1 MPLNDTGNYA
11 LYSNQL
17 LDPELIDN
25 VNVNLGSTDV
35 DSPTASA
42 TGSTVNY
49 RSRNPT
55 EDFHARVVG
64 STGDFGFMRIFGVV
78 DTGNITKGGLR
89 AWLAASKATNNVFR
103 AASARSTRTVQLQDL
118 PAAGRQW
125 RLHLAGRPLEP
136 EPQQHALDL
145 SVNQNYG
152 SRTVSSGSSG
162 RYPSQLVEVFY
173 YTVQLAA
180 TISATTCGTAGNIAT
195 TPPDTGNLRM
205 NMRFTLSDKLLLTID
220 PSVQYVKANGG
231 GTSPLRGDLH
241 RLRAVPPPA
250 SSAAPIIGRDLNGD
264 GDLKDW

>member
-89 AWLAASKATNNVFR
+89 AWLAASKETNDVF
-103 AASARSTRTVQLQDL
+103 SGGVGKINKNSSTSRSTSRWATMATSSRWPATGTRT
-118 PAAGRQW
+118 ATTN
-125 RLHLAGRPLEP
+125 
-136 EPQQHALDL
+136 ALDL
-145 SVNQNYG
+145 SVQQNYG
-152 SRTVSSGSSG
+152 SRTVSSSSSG
-162 RYPSQLVEVFY
+162 RFPP
-173 YTVQLAA
+173 TVGSLELQAWVTAPPRRRAA
-180 TISATTCGTAGNIAT
+180 ATCGTGNIAT
-195 TPPDTGNLRM
+195 TPRT
-205 NMRFTLSDKLLLTID
+205 
-220 PSVQYVKANGG
+220 
-231 GTSPLRGDLH
+231 
-241 RLRAVPPPA
+241 RATCA
-250 SSAAPIIGRDLNGD
+250 
-264 GDLKDW
+264 